1 MRYRNLGQTE
11 LNLSVLGFGASP
23 LGDVFS
29 AVDPVESTRAVH
41 AAIDQGINFFDVS
54 PYYGATLAEKRL
66 GEALSGKRNQVVL
79 STKCGRYGANDFDFS
94 ARTILAGV
102 DESLAR
108 LKTDYIDLLQVHDV
122 EFGSVEQITAETLPA
137 LRGLQQSGKA
147 RYIGITGYSL
157 ETLARLAESAPVDS
171 ILSYCRYNLMVR
183 DMDNFLTPLAREKS
197 IGLINASPLHM
208 GVLSPN
214 EIPTWHPAPP
224 AILEAGRRAN
234 EICNA
239 HGLHLTEV
247 ALRFCLDH
255 SYVSSTLV
263 GMSTTKQLEQNLR
276 ALEPADDSTVIQEI
290 EASIGTNMNY
300 VWRSGR

>member
-11 LNLSVLGFGASP
+11 LRLSVLGFGASP

-29 AVDPVESTRAVH
+29 VVDPVESARAVH
-41 AAIDQGINFFDVS
+41 AAIDFGINFFDVS
-54 PYYGATLAEKRL
+54 PYYGMTLAERRL
-66 GEALSGKRNQVVL
+66 GEALSGKRNRVVL
-79 STKCGRYGANDFDFS
+79 ATKCGRYGARDFDFS
-94 ARTILAGV
+94 ARTVLAGV

-122 EFGSVEQITAETLPA
+122 EFGCDEQITAETLPA
-137 LRGLQQSGKA
+137 LRSLQQSGKA
-147 RYIGITGYSL
+147 RYIGITGYPL
-157 ETLARLAESAPVDS
+157 ETLARLTESAPVDS
-171 ILSYCRYNLMVR
+171 ILSYCRYNLMIR

-214 EIPTWHPAPP
+214 EVPEWHPAPP
-224 AILEAGRRAN
+224 AVLEAGRRAN

-239 HGLHLTEV
+239 HGLDLTEV

-255 SYVSSTLV
+255 NYVSSTLV

-276 ALEPADDSTVIQEI
+276 ALEPADDSTAVQEI
-290 EASIGTNMNY
+290 EAAIGNNMNY
-300 VWRSGR
+300 VWRSGH